1 MFVIQKLIVWIQR
14 QIEHLLLFLLHPC
27 LNSKIKE
34 TIKSDQDILR
44 EKGYISLSEQFSISY
59 WKLSF
64 FLKPNIKLNNIPY
77 HSILKGNK
85 ISLCYNSVEELL
97 EASLSV
103 FVWACCLKPIEGSA
117 YSRYERGLLQCF

>member
-14 QIEHLLLFLLHPC
+14 QIEHLLLFILDPC

-34 TIKSDQDILR
+34 TVESDQDILR
-44 EKGYISLSEQFSISY
+44 EKGYILLSEQLSISC

-64 FLKPNIKLNNIPY
+64 VLKPNIKLSNIPY
-77 HSILKGNK
+77 HSILEGNK
-85 ISLCYNSVEELL
+85 ISLCYNSAKELL

-103 FVWACCLKPIEGSA
+103 FVWACFLKPVKGSA
-117 YSRYERGLLQCF
+117 YSRYEGRLGQCF